1 MSQKN
6 ETTVLVLA
14 LLITVA
20 LLGGGFWWFTRG
32 SGFNIGSLSTGSK
45 GDAGNKTPSTG
56 ASPSNQPN
64 PSIQATAQSFAH
76 TKLRSNVVDL
86 QEYVVS
92 EKSALPQKD
101 SQWRD
106 AERPLKGG

>member
-1 MSQKN
+1 MPNQS
-6 ETTVLVLA
+6 
-14 LLITVA
+14 
-20 LLGGGFWWFTRG
+20 LLGL
-32 SGFNIGSLSTGSK
+32 N
-45 GDAGNKTPSTG
+45 N
-56 ASPSNQPN
+56 
-64 PSIQATAQSFAH
+64 